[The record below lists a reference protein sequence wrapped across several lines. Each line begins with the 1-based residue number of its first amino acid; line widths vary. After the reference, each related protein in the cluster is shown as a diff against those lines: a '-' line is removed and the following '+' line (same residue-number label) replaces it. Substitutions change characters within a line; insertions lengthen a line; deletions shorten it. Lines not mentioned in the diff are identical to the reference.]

1 MFGLFKKKKEQHTH
15 NAMIDFSALGV
26 DMHSH
31 LLPGIDDG
39 SPDAATS
46 VGYIKKMMEL
56 GYRKFITTPHIYPD
70 LYPNSR
76 ETILA
81 AHQVLTAKLK
91 EEAVDVEVTAAAEYF
106 IDDLFADRLK
116 NDEPL
121 LTFHQNFVLVEISF
135 MQAPSDL
142 KKILFDL
149 IVKGYQPVLAHPERY
164 NYYHSRKEV
173 YHRFKDQGVLLQVN
187 LLSLSGYYGK
197 GVQDAAHYLVE
208 HKLVD
213 LIGTD
218 LHHQRHLEAMQHP
231 QLMAD
236 VKRAVETN
244 HLLNATL

>member
-1 MFGLFKKKKEQHTH
+1 MFGLFKKKKEEHTH
-15 NAMIDFSALGV
+15 NVTIDYSALGI

-91 EEAVDVEVTAAAEYF
+91 AEGIDVEVQAAAEYF

-142 KKILFDL
+142 KNILFDL

-173 YHRFKDQGVLLQVN
+173 YHRFKDQGVLLQIN